1 MGLLEWGREK
11 LGWGTAGV
19 GVPLSD
25 VRFTALDTE
34 LTGLDERRDDIVSI
48 GALHMQGARIE
59 LGNTFQALVRPKAVL
74 DGRTVLIHGI
84 TPSQL
89 EAMPPIGEVLAAF
102 LQYVD
107 GTVLLGHC
115 VALDLGFLGRDLQR
129 ATGARLKVSAV
140 DTLAL
145 YGWLR
150 HRSAEH
156 PAFAM
161 DQAGLNLFSLAA
173 AFGIQVEEA
182 HTAIGDAFLTAQLLQ
197 RFLPFLQQ
205 AGVRDLASLLR
216 VGHPKRAASG
226 LATQEGHTHF

>member
-11 LGWGTAGV
+11 LGWGTSGV
-19 GVPLSD
+19 GVPVSD

-34 LTGLDERRDDIVSI
+34 LTGLDARRDDIVSI
-48 GALHMQGARIE
+48 GALHLVGGRIE
-59 LGNTFQALVRPKAVL
+59 LGNTFQALVQPKAIL

-84 TPSQL
+84 MPSQL
-89 EAMPPIGEVLAAF
+89 EAMPPIGEILAAF
-102 LQYVD
+102 LAYVE

-115 VALDLGFLGRDLQR
+115 IALDLAFLGRDLQR
-129 ATGARLKVSAV
+129 ATGARLKLPAV
-140 DTLAL
+140 DTLSL

-150 HRSAEH
+150 QRSAEH
-156 PAFAM
+156 PVFAM
-161 DQAGLNLFSLAA
+161 DPTGLSLFSLAA
-173 AFGIQVEEA
+173 AFEIQVEEA

-216 VGHPKRAASG
+216 VGHPRRAASG